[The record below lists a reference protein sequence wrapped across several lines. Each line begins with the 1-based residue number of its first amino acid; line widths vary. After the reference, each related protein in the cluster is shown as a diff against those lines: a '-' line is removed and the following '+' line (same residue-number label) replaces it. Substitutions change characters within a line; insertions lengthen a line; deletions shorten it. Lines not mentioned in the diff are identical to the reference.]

1 MNTNQDKET
10 RRQADSEP
18 QSGILRGELTK
29 PAKHGF
35 VLDLMDGERRVQ
47 VRVFEFENQQMPGL
61 PAGTMCEMPVS
72 IDEPHAITRL
82 RQAMEFM
89 REAAYGGMTNDEGR
103 MTNEKG
109 GRL

>member
-10 RRQADSEP
+10 RRLGDWEP
-18 QSGILRGELTK
+18 QRGILTGELTK

-35 VLDLMDGERRVQ
+35 VLDLIDGERRVQ

-61 PAGTMCEMPVS
+61 PEGTMCEMPVS
-72 IDEPHAITRL
+72 IDEAQAIMRL

-89 REAAYGGMTNDEGR
+89 REQVFQMGGNAIAPSD
-103 MTNEKG
+103 EKG
-109 GRL
+109 GES